1 MNTVARTL
9 AALLLCLP
17 VAASAAGET
26 GCGSTAPD
34 ALKVVPGW
42 MTAAGA
48 PAAGRDVGI
57 EVVVTITTDGRAT
70 DLEFAGDDRLAASGR
85 QSVRN
90 AVALWRFAPA
100 TRCGVAVAERV
111 TLIVPME
118 QYATTSERPAF
129 ARNATDAPQRL
140 PRDLP

>member
-1 MNTVARTL
+1 MNAASMMLALLVLGVPTTVL
-9 AALLLCLP
+9 AAGNTQCQ
-17 VAASAAGET
+17 SA
-26 GCGSTAPD
+26 APD

-48 PAAGRDVGI
+48 PAAGREVGV
-57 EVVVTITTDGRAT
+57 EVQATITADGRAT
-70 DLEFAGDDRLAASGR
+70 ELDFGQDATLTASGR

-90 AVALWRFAPA
+90 AVDLWRFTPA
-100 TRCGVAVAERV
+100 TRCGEAVAERV
-111 TLIVPME
+111 TLMVPMK

-140 PRDLP
+140 PHDLP